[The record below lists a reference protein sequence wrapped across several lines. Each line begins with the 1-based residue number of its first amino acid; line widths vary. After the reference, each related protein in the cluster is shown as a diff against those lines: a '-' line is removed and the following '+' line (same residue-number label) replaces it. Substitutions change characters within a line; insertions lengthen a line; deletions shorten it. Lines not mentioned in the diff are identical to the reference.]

1 MNKKIFATALFAL
14 AAFVSTGASAAV
26 TFGNSVGLASS
37 SQTADAVV
45 GQGGTA
51 RANDIT
57 TVIGA
62 GGATGDLPKNGEII
76 LRLPTG
82 LNFDG
87 APYFSVTP
95 ATSGAGLSLKDGSSF
110 GDPTLGEVFGTKTPT
125 VGVELFDTDG
135 DGGMDRAV
143 AVAAANAAAG
153 DTLTI
158 SISVKAASTATV
170 GNKNATVTVNG
181 AASSVRVV
189 AVQKQ
194 ALASGANTPPTA
206 SLTTASQ
213 SLASNVDM
221 GTLTSVIYIA
231 IPKGTA
237 NGKTIT
243 FTPNGAVQWRPTTTT
258 ISLTA
263 LSPFN
268 AASASVIPL
277 TGTTVVN
284 YGDAAVAFPTVGS
297 GLTSTVSLKV
307 QNAPAGGLPNDT
319 IVKMVVNVATLT
331 GSATTTTG
339 EQGLTVAGTAGLTGK
354 VSLFNVAANG
364 STAALAA
371 KAKVVEIVKDSTA
384 KQKLPNITITELF
397 EGDLSNGTAT
407 ITLTAGAG
415 LKFDADTSTISVVAG
430 GGDAINMGSGTST
443 SSVIVLGITNGGGSK
458 TFTITDIYATGSAK
472 GDLTITVGGAKIDS
486 QFGPKGD
493 KVVVAKGVDRGTV
506 TVAGPKKLT
515 NVGANKAT
523 KTAVITLTE
532 STYGAITRSAASATT
547 TAYFTVT
554 ANNGGKITAVSP
566 ANARSN
572 GLTYGTCAAE
582 STGSATFVCPVT
594 AESSS
599 LQTGTDTVKVTVTLS
614 AEKAVVGD
622 TVSLTVGG
630 NVGAAGT
637 VDVASVLQSTTVKI
651 TGGITQ
657 VKEGLTESQ
666 KVSGFVISQAY
677 ASSLSAGSFRLIAP
691 AGVKFAGTPQGA
703 LFSGSTNTDTVST
716 FNTNDTLVISTGAPT
731 FGTSTLTINAPSVIV
746 SNDVSGDI
754 VFELVDGNITGD
766 NKIGLIPESLT
777 LGYADK
783 TLDALS
789 GGKDVSLKVDYS
801 QTQEIKG
808 GLVGDGYTVKSSS
821 TPTVTVSVSG
831 SVMTIKGVAAG
842 AANIT
847 VTDSLG
853 QSDVVA
859 VTVEAGAAIPAA
871 AKAAKGAGDRTGVT
885 FGAGASKDGGATYG
899 TEFSVDDEVT
909 IIATIGV
916 DTTDVGEAGAI
927 HVAGKLAD
935 GSFVYLDEDG
945 LFAEWDISGL
955 PGATIVTEELK
966 ANYTVTVVNASK
978 LPAGEHRFALAY
990 STGGEVIYT
999 GKALVITIAE

>member
-1 MNKKIFATALFAL
+1 MNKKIFATVLFAL

-26 TFGNSVGLASS
+26 TFGNSVNLASS

-57 TVIGA
+57 ALIGTA
-62 GGATGDLPKNGEII
+62 GSTPDLPKDGEII
-76 LRLPTG
+76 VRLPAG
-82 LNFDG
+82 LNFVG
-87 APYFSVTP
+87 TPYFKVSA
-95 ATSGAGLSLKDGSSF
+95 ATSGAGLSLKDSSSF
-110 GDPTLGEVFGTKTPT
+110 GDPTLGEVFGTTTPT
-125 VGVELFDTDG
+125 VGVALYDTDG

-143 AVAAANAAAG
+143 AVAAGTAAVG

-158 SISVKAASTATV
+158 SMTVEAASTAAL
-170 GNKNATVTVNG
+170 GNKDATVTVNG
-181 AASSVRVV
+181 SASTVRVANV
-189 AVQKQ
+189 IKQ
-194 ALASGANTPPTA
+194 LISTGANTPPTA
-206 SLTTASQ
+206 NLTTASQ
-213 SLASNVDM
+213 NLSGNQDM
-221 GTLTSVIYIA
+221 GTLTSVIYISV
-231 IPKGTA
+231 PKGTKD
-237 NGKTIT
+237 GKTIT
-243 FTPNGAVQWRPTTTT
+243 LTPNNNVQWRPGTST
-258 ISLTA
+258 ITMTNV
-263 LSPFN
+263 SPFN
-268 AASASVIPL
+268 GVLASTGTINNSPL
-277 TGTTVVN
+277 TGTLSVGGGAGVTSAITLTV
-284 YGDAAVAFPTVGS
+284 D
-297 GLTSTVSLKV
+297 
-307 QNAPAGGLPNDT
+307 NAPTAGLPNDT
-319 IVKMVVNVATLT
+319 VVKLVLDIATLT
-331 GSATTTTG
+331 GTATAKVG

-364 STAALAA
+364 SSAALTGNVLTMVT
-371 KAKVVEIVKDSTA
+371 KSPRTQTIGPIV
-384 KQKLPNITITELF
+384 ITELF
-397 EGDLSNGTAT
+397 DGDAIDVAASGTAT
-407 ITLTAGAG
+407 VTITAGTG
-415 LKFDADTSTISVVAG
+415 LSFGLNTSAISVAGATLDVA
-430 GGDAINMGSGTST
+430 NGTST
-443 SSVIVLGITNGGGSK
+443 ASVIKLAFSGNGSK
-458 TFTITDIYATGSAK
+458 GSTKTVTISGISAKATATG
-472 GDLTITVGGAKIDS
+472 DLAVTVGGAKIDS

-493 KVVVAKGVDRGTV
+493 KIVVAKGVEQGTV

-515 NVGANKAT
+515 DAGPSKVV
-523 KTAVITLTE
+523 KTAIITLTE
-532 STYGAITRSAASATT
+532 STYGSITRANASATT
-547 TAYFTVT
+547 SAYFSVT
-554 ANNGGKITAVSP
+554 ATNGGKITGVTTQ
-566 ANARSN
+566 NARAN
-572 GLTYGTCAAE
+572 GLTIGSCTVE
-582 STGSATFVCPVT
+582 SAGSATYICPVT

-599 LQTGTDTVKVTVTLS
+599 LQTGTDTLKVTVSFTG
-614 AEKAVVGD
+614 EKAVVGD
-622 TVSLTVGG
+622 TISVEVGG
-630 NVGAAGT
+630 NVGASGT
-637 VDVASVLQSTTVKI
+637 VEIAKVLESTTVKV
-651 TGGITQ
+651 TGGTTQ

-677 ASSLSAGSFRLIAP
+677 TSSLGAGSFRIIAP

-703 LFSGSTNTDTVST
+703 LYSGTTATVTAST

-746 SNDVSGDI
+746 SSAVSGDI
-754 VFELVDGNITGD
+754 VFELVDGNIAGD
-766 NKIGLIPESLT
+766 NKTGLTAESLT

-783 TLDALS
+783 TLEALS

-801 QTQEIKG
+801 KTQEIKG

-821 TPTVTVSVSG
+821 TPTVSVSVSG

-871 AKAAKGAGDRTGVT
+871 AKATKGAGDRTGVT

-909 IIATIGV
+909 IIATVGV
-916 DTTDVGEAGAI
+916 DATDVGEAGAI
-927 HVAGKLAD
+927 HVAGKLAG

-945 LFAEWDISGL
+945 LFAEWDLSGL

-966 ANYTVTVVNASK
+966 AAYTVTVVNASK

>member
-26 TFGNSVGLASS
+26 TFGNSVNLASS
-37 SQTADAVV
+37 SQKADAVV

-51 RANDIT
+51 RGNDIT
-57 TVIGA
+57 AVIGTA
-62 GGATGDLPKNGEII
+62 GSTPDLPKDGEII
-76 LRLPTG
+76 VRLPTG

-87 APYFSVTP
+87 APYFSVSP
-95 ATSGAGLSLKDGSSF
+95 ATPGAGLTLKDSSSF

-125 VGVELFDTDG
+125 VGVSLYDTDG

-143 AVAAANAAAG
+143 AVAAGNAAVG

-170 GNKNATVTVNG
+170 GNKDATVTVNG
-181 AASSVRVV
+181 AASTVRVV

-194 ALASGANTPPTA
+194 LISTGANTPPTA
-206 SLTTASQ
+206 SLTAASQ
-213 SLASNVDM
+213 TLTNNQDM
-221 GTLTSVIYIA
+221 GTLTSVIYISV
-231 IPKGTA
+231 PKGTKD
-237 NGKTIT
+237 GKTIT
-243 FTPNGAVQWRPTTTT
+243 LTPNKNVQWRPGTTT
-258 ISLTA
+258 ITMTT

-268 AASASVIPL
+268 GLIASTGSVNNSPL
-277 TGTTVVN
+277 TGTLS
-284 YGDAAVAFPTVGS
+284 VGS
-297 GLTSTVSLKV
+297 GAGATSAITLTVD
-307 QNAPAGGLPNDT
+307 NAPATGLPNDT
-319 IVKMVVNVATLT
+319 VVKLVVDIATLT
-331 GSATTTTG
+331 GTTTAAVG
-339 EQGLTVAGTAGLTGK
+339 EQGLTVGGDAGVKGN

-364 STAALAA
+364 SSAALTGNVLTMVT
-371 KAKVVEIVKDSTA
+371 KSPRTQTIGPIV
-384 KQKLPNITITELF
+384 ITELF
-397 EGDLSNGTAT
+397 D
-407 ITLTAGAG
+407 
-415 LKFDADTSTISVVAG
+415 
-430 GGDAINMGSGTST
+430 GDAIDDTSGGAVGTRTVTITAGTGLSFGLNTSAISVAGATLDVANGTST
-443 SSVIVLGITNGGGSK
+443 ASVIKLAFS
-458 TFTITDIYATGSAK
+458 ATGSAGSTK
-472 GDLTITVGGAKIDS
+472 TVTISGISAKATATGDLTVTIGGATIDS

-493 KVVVAKGVDRGTV
+493 KIVVAKGVGLGTV

-515 NVGANKAT
+515 DAGPSKVAKSAI
-523 KTAVITLTE
+523 ITLTE
-532 STYGAITRSAASATT
+532 STYGSITRANASATT
-547 TAYFTVT
+547 SSYFSVT
-554 ANNGGKITAVSP
+554 ATNGGKITGVTTQ
-566 ANARSN
+566 NARAN
-572 GLTYGTCAAE
+572 GLTVGSCQVE
-582 STGSATFVCPVT
+582 STGSATYVCPVT

-599 LQTGTDTVKVTVTLS
+599 LQTGTDTLKVTITFTG
-614 AEKAVVGD
+614 EKAVVGD
-622 TVSLTVGG
+622 TISVEVGG
-630 NVGAAGT
+630 NVGASGT
-637 VDVASVLQSTTVKI
+637 VEIAKVLESTTVKI
-651 TGGITQ
+651 TGGTTQ
-657 VKEGLTESQ
+657 LKEGLTESQ

-677 ASSLSAGSFRLIAP
+677 ASSLGAGSFRLIAP
-691 AGVKFAGTPQGA
+691 TGVKFVDPVQGA
-703 LFSGSTNTDTVST
+703 LYSGTTNTATVST

-731 FGTSTLTINAPSVIV
+731 FGTSTLTINAPNVIV
-746 SNDVSGDI
+746 SGDVSGDI
-754 VFELVDGNITGD
+754 VFELVDGNIAGA
-766 NKIGLIPESLT
+766 NKIGLTAESLT

-783 TLDALS
+783 TLEALS

-801 QTQEIKG
+801 TTQEIEG

-821 TPTVTVSVSG
+821 TPTVSVSVSG

-859 VTVEAGAAIPAA
+859 VTVAAGAEIPAA

-909 IIATIGV
+909 IIATVGV
-916 DTTDVGEAGAI
+916 DATDVGEAGAI
-927 HVAGKLAD
+927 HVAGKLAG

-945 LFAEWDISGL
+945 LFAEWDLSGL

-966 ANYTVTVVNASK
+966 ATYTVTVVNASK